1 MLMCDH
7 GRSWGIHLGRP
18 SSPLWKTNEKKIYLY
33 VFKIIIN
40 KIQPKDKNNA
50 GTEVSEML
58 YGKHASFKVTYSL
71 HNQ

>member
-1 MLMCDH
+1 MVD
-7 GRSWGIHLGRP
+7 LGVSIWAVP
-18 SSPLWKTNEKKIYLY
+18 AVHYGKQMKKKIYLY